1 MKKPQ
6 APLGRDDCVAMA
18 RLCLSASLRRTERL
32 VTRHYD
38 EYLADAGVTAVQ
50 LPILAIIAGTAA
62 PSFRF
67 LSEELELDRSTLS
80 RNLALLQR
88 RGLLDVGASSGP
100 KAGTITLTAT
110 GHDTLRRAHRLWLDA
125 HRNLEASLSDGG
137 VTQGLRFLKRLR
149 RAVRGKDESV
159 RRSGAR

>member
-1 MKKPQ
+1 MKKIEP
-6 APLGRDDCVAMA
+6 DDCKAMA

-38 EYLADAGVTAVQ
+38 AYLEPAGITAVQ
-50 LPILAIIAGTAA
+50 LPILASIAVAGEHT
-62 PSFRF
+62 FRQ

-100 KAGTITLTAT
+100 KAGGITLTAN
-110 GHDTLRRAHRLWLDA
+110 GHQTLRRAHKLWLEA
-125 HRNLEASLSDGG
+125 HRKLESSLSEGG
-137 VTQGLRFLKRLR
+137 VAQGLRFLKRLR
-149 RAVRGKDESV
+149 RA
-159 RRSGAR
+159 ARAE